1 MIRLKGHLSWSQYS
15 LWKTSKRQYYKKY
28 SLGEES
34 KTNKFFTKG
43 KELGSY
49 LQMLNENVDNVDSK
63 ILAESISS
71 DPMLFKIGQIVPT
84 LDIMEDKLET
94 EISGVK
100 TISFVDSANIEN
112 TEFLEYKTGK
122 VDPKGNDPWNQDKVE
137 NHGQMLFYAL
147 SYYIKSGRES
157 VPKGMLVWIETIEE
171 DVVDELGNFSH
182 TILKFTGRVE
192 MFLREFLVAE
202 LVDFEKDLLKTVKE
216 IEDYEYNELEVAEN
230 VVERYIELKK
240 MMDSCKKE
248 MDAIKSEV
256 LVEMNLD
263 EVKYAASTKGRF
275 SITERKSWSYSDV
288 LTNTIKESKAFF
300 IKATLLEQ
308 KDGSAKSKISS
319 TLGFRES

>member
-1 MIRLKGHLSWSQYS
+1 MIRLKEHLSWSQYS

-34 KTNKFFTKG
+34 KPNKFFNKG

-49 LQMLNENVDNVDSK
+49 LQLLNENKDNVNPK
-63 ILAESISS
+63 TLAESISS
-71 DPMLFKIGQIVPT
+71 DPMLFIVGQIVPT
-84 LDIMEDKLET
+84 LDVMEDKLET

-100 TISFVDSANIEN
+100 TLSFVDSVNIEN

-122 VDPKGNDPWNQDKVE
+122 VDPKGNDPWNQQKVNE
-137 NHGQMLFYAL
+137 HNQLLFYAL

-157 VPKGMLVWIETIEE
+157 VPKAMLVWIETIEE
-171 DVVDELGNFSH
+171 DVEDELGNFSH
-182 TILKFTGRVE
+182 TILKYTGRVD

-216 IEDYEYNELEVAEN
+216 IEEYEYNELEVAEN

-240 MMDSCKKE
+240 MMDNCKKE

-263 EVKYAASTKGRF
+263 EVKYAASSKGRF
-275 SITERKSWSYSDV
+275 SITDRKSWSYSSD
-288 LTNTIKESKAFF
+288 LKNTMDDSKKFF
-300 IKATLLEQ
+300 TKQQKMEQ
-308 KDGSAKSKISS
+308 QDGSAKFTISS
-319 TLGFRES
+319 SLGFRES